1 MPSMPGC
8 GCSGAC
14 GSVSR
19 DKYRRKSIVKD
30 LIRTSYIMRRRRY
43 VSCLLSYKDAK
54 KTLLHRSFDYSCPS
68 NSRNKRTCL
77 SVHLDIP
84 MESMHNPHNLF
95 GDDRY
100 RSVFVHRNPL
110 HTALPGQA
118 GRIWET
124 GLFVKQASFGSKGI
138 YHGKRKPAMNISYIE
153 FDRVVLEAVS
163 EDYESFESVVSKLS
177 RLNNPILGLC
187 EIERIER
194 SLLSSI
200 DNNLVS
206 AYLIHAEP
214 PYATIVVEKLDS
226 IRSYWFCLTE
236 EGKAYL
242 HRPLGK
248 RATTGRR
255 ALSQVHRN
263 KSTN

>member
-1 MPSMPGC
+1 
-8 GCSGAC
+8 
-14 GSVSR
+14 
-19 DKYRRKSIVKD
+19 
-30 LIRTSYIMRRRRY
+30 
-43 VSCLLSYKDAK
+43 
-54 KTLLHRSFDYSCPS
+54 
-68 NSRNKRTCL
+68 
-77 SVHLDIP
+77 
-84 MESMHNPHNLF
+84 
-95 GDDRY
+95 
-100 RSVFVHRNPL
+100 
-110 HTALPGQA
+110 
-118 GRIWET
+118 
-124 GLFVKQASFGSKGI
+124 
-138 YHGKRKPAMNISYIE
+138 MNVSYIE

-200 DNNLVS
+200 ANNLVS

-242 HRPLGK
+242 HRPPGSP
-248 RATTGRR
+248 AISRR
-255 ALSQVHRN
+255 EARSQARRSKSVH
-263 KSTN
+263 